1 MASDK
6 PDSIER
12 APAPTNAVWTSDLMD
27 GGRIQRRI
35 NSALSESLGLPKV
48 AIDFADNQDHTVALN
63 NSANQQDSR
72 SPDERVR
79 DPKKADDR
87 GLGLEHAHEQ
97 DTRPPDERV
106 RPAQKADASW
116 DPYESLQAGDGD
128 LSDLLNQVSNYRGAE
143 IHLKVEPSTYTAK
156 PGETLERIAEK
167 HLGPTATKEQIA
179 QHAGEIAR
187 YNQISP
193 TREAGFGLH
202 VLRPNEQVRLPGHD
216 KDGST
221 IFTDSQGTRF
231 TYSTDGKTKAE
242 FKDGTSYVRTPDA
255 SGGYTDVHNGP
266 KPEDR
271 FEVTINKDGSVEKTT
286 RAEAPTQDKNAERE
300 KLDHLA
306 DTKIGLLKERAQ
318 FKDDMKAFE
327 QRAREQHL
335 SDEEVAK
342 TYHEISR
349 VLEAKGTQPMDDR
362 KRVRVA
368 LGIMAVAAEPTSNDQ
383 GTHNTCNVT
392 AIENRLFTREPS
404 NAAKLVADVATTGK
418 YVAPDGTMVKLD
430 RASFSTFGEEA
441 NNAPRGTNERNY
453 ASQLFNVTAV
463 NLLLVKHNEA
473 TIPPGDL
480 RYSQERSTG
489 PKDSGERLRDYSTNP
504 PTKIAEDP
512 NEAAMF
518 NGMLTINTTLTGRFE
533 PQAFMSHKDSIT
545 AQDDKI
551 ASYATK
557 EEFEAKLAA
566 AKADGAFPIV
576 LGVHA
581 NNRPFFD
588 PDSKRPLHVD
598 QALADGHIVLV
609 TGYDPVKH
617 TVTYDNQ
624 WGNSED
630 HSDDKPV
637 SIDDMFKATKR
648 VSATEWLERIE
659 QRHSQMTENQYANN
673 IEKLVKNYEMLWNA
687 QKGGDVPG
695 AVDEQDQLAAIAKV
709 NAMLKKI
716 SPARADLVRKHLKDF
731 LEHNEDPPAVNN
743 TIAPPSAN

>member
-1 MASDK
+1 
-6 PDSIER
+6 
-12 APAPTNAVWTSDLMD
+12 
-27 GGRIQRRI
+27 
-35 NSALSESLGLPKV
+35 
-48 AIDFADNQDHTVALN
+48 
-63 NSANQQDSR
+63 
-72 SPDERVR
+72 
-79 DPKKADDR
+79 
-87 GLGLEHAHEQ
+87 
-97 DTRPPDERV
+97 
-106 RPAQKADASW
+106 
-116 DPYESLQAGDGD
+116 
-128 LSDLLNQVSNYRGAE
+128 
-143 IHLKVEPSTYTAK
+143 
-156 PGETLERIAEK
+156 
-167 HLGPTATKEQIA
+167 
-179 QHAGEIAR
+179 
-187 YNQISP
+187 
-193 TREAGFGLH
+193 
-202 VLRPNEQVRLPGHD
+202 
-216 KDGST
+216 
-221 IFTDSQGTRF
+221 
-231 TYSTDGKTKAE
+231 
-242 FKDGTSYVRTPDA
+242 
-255 SGGYTDVHNGP
+255 
-266 KPEDR
+266 
-271 FEVTINKDGSVEKTT
+271 
-286 RAEAPTQDKNAERE
+286 
-300 KLDHLA
+300 
-306 DTKIGLLKERAQ
+306 
-318 FKDDMKAFE
+318 
-327 QRAREQHL
+327 
-335 SDEEVAK
+335 
-342 TYHEISR
+342 
-349 VLEAKGTQPMDDR
+349 
-362 KRVRVA
+362 
-368 LGIMAVAAEPTSNDQ
+368 
-383 GTHNTCNVT
+383 
-392 AIENRLFTREPS
+392 
-404 NAAKLVADVATTGK
+404 
-418 YVAPDGTMVKLD
+418 
-430 RASFSTFGEEA
+430 
-441 NNAPRGTNERNY
+441 
-453 ASQLFNVTAV
+453 
-463 NLLLVKHNEA
+463 
-473 TIPPGDL
+473 
-480 RYSQERSTG
+480 
-489 PKDSGERLRDYSTNP
+489 
-504 PTKIAEDP
+504 
-512 NEAAMF
+512 MF